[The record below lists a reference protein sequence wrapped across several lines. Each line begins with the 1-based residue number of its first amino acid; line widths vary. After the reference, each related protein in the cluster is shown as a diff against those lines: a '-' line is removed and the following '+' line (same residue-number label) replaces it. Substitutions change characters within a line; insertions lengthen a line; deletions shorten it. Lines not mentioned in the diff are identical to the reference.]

1 MVSSVALAKEDWS
14 IMWYVYIIRSTSHP
28 DRIYFGITDDHQ
40 RRLKE
45 HNSGGSKHTSKWM
58 PWEYVVV
65 LRFADEQRAREFEKY
80 LKTGSGNAFAKR
92 HFL

>member
-1 MVSSVALAKEDWS
+1 MQSAPKQ
-14 IMWYVYIIRSTSHP
+14 WYVYIIRSISDP
-28 DRIYFGITDDHQ
+28 ERIYFGITADWH

-45 HNSGGSKHTSKWM
+45 HNSGNSKHTAKWM
-58 PWEYVVV
+58 PWEFVVV
-65 LRFADEQRAREFEKY
+65 LRFTDEAKARAFEKY